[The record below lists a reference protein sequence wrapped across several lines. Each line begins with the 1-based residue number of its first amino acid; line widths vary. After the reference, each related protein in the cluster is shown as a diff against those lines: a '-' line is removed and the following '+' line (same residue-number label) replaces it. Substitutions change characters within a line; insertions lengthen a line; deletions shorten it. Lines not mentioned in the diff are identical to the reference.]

1 MSDWY
6 LWCPACDAYWTLPA
20 LRGDPPGIRPSL
32 NDKRC
37 PRCKGKLT
45 KAGVLFSSKPTAPL
59 PNRMRSNELMA
70 VLGLG
75 GADGH

>member
-20 LRGDPPGIRPSL
+20 LAVEPWAPPSL

-37 PRCKGKLT
+37 PRCKGKLKEGT
-45 KAGVLFSSKPTAPL
+45 AIYQRPTAPL
-59 PNRMRSNELMA
+59 PKRTRLERQGPEA
-70 VLGLG
+70 R
-75 GADGH
+75 